1 MPHWESTGI
10 LHALQKILVAPKSN
24 MEHVTVVECEVILF
38 VMLGNR
44 GKKYSFE
51 KKKIFSFTFQS
62 KWPDALKK

>member
-1 MPHWESTGI
+1 M
-10 LHALQKILVAPKSN
+10 APKSN

-62 KWPDALKK
+62 K